1 MPVDGD
7 SVRID
12 WSSDGQFLVADI
24 GPSTGTIEIWDIDTG
39 MPPPTLADAIAG
51 AYGASFV
58 PGERTLAVERDGVI
72 EFVDVD
78 SGIVERTLVPPAD
91 DTLFEFSPDGRSL
104 VFPHQDGQAFHV
116 LRLGSDAPPATYPH
130 VSPITALFS
139 PDSRSVAIGG
149 NTDAVTVLDLESGRS
164 VELAG
169 HGGGGSPFSYVSD
182 DLLVTAGQG
191 GTMVWNMAPE
201 GVAELG
207 NLRTEGTLWFDSQPG
222 AGDTITALLVS
233 GPEEVT
239 AASIDL
245 STGAS
250 RPVARFWSA
259 NFAGAVASPDGALVA
274 GTSLDDGVRSSSTSP
289 AGTPSPPCGR
299 ASW

>member
-1 MPVDGD
+1 M
-7 SVRID
+7 
-12 WSSDGQFLVADI
+12 
-24 GPSTGTIEIWDIDTG
+24 
-39 MPPPTLADAIAG
+39 
-51 AYGASFV
+51 
-58 PGERTLAVERDGVI
+58 
-72 EFVDVD
+72 
-78 SGIVERTLVPPAD
+78 PPAD

-104 VFPHQDGQAFHV
+104 VFPDRNGREFHV
-116 LRLGSDAPPATYPH
+116 LRLDSDAPPATFPH
-130 VSPITALFS
+130 VSPINALFS

-169 HGGGGSPFSYVSD
+169 HGAGGSPFSYASD

-222 AGDTITALLVS
+222 AGDTITALLLS

-259 NFAGAVASPDGALVA
+259 NFAGAVASPDGTLVAGSSLRRSACRCVVDVASGDTIATLRPCELVKTVDAVRLLALVA
-274 GTSLDDGVRSSSTSP
+274 APLSRRVAGGCGGSGSQRDSRPPHRGV
-289 AGTPSPPCGR
+289 GR
-299 ASW
+299 RHRDPGVHRPRRPREARHHRRGPLGVPHLPRRRRQPG